1 MGTTEMKRI
10 AFITGDLRSYTGG
23 EKYIIELCKR
33 LKDLDIVVFSQRC
46 DKNVHFSNK
55 EIEKMLKAKIEYY
68 DVFEIPVSK
77 ERIPLTKTGILLLL
91 KLYKYD
97 LVYFI
102 DSSTPLIFMILLF
115 LNLKAAKTK
124 VIFGAHDPSILGVFR
139 VVPQENTFVKKMLL
153 KFYAPICKAILFKVP
168 NIHVLTNDDKKRL
181 EIYGYKG
188 NIHLIPNFLYYK
200 RSSIHILNNKRKFI
214 VLFGGRPA
222 IYHKGIDLLVDI
234 INKVIDKNKEVLF
247 HIFGSG
253 EDGQELVENLAKR
266 YPENVKY
273 LGFVPNKNLEKEYKN
288 SSLYIMTSRIEA
300 FPLVILEAQAHGLPV
315 IAFDIKGPR
324 DIIRNFSGSI
334 IKPFDTSAFSDEIL
348 RYYNLWKKGKL
359 NVRYKKSII
368 DYIFS
373 KYSDKVVIPKIEK
386 MLTS

>member
-1 MGTTEMKRI
+1 MVKNKKLLIILSQSKT
-10 AFITGDLRSYTGG
+10 FGG
-23 EKYIIELCKR
+23 VEKYIRELIKVI
-33 LKDLDIVVFSQRC
+33 KP
-46 DKNVHFSNK
+46 N
-55 EIEKMLKAKIEYY
+55 
-68 DVFEIPVSK
+68 FEITLCSVK
-77 ERIPLTKTGILLLL
+77 EKVINKNIFWGLEDIKICFFDVIKVPILLDRIPLTKSGIKLIFNLDKYDCIYLPYFSTLTMLMLIFTLKIKKSSTKIIFGIHDPLFFNEYFLRKIPHLKSSIIRRVLL
-91 KLYKYD
+91 KIYLPISRFVISK
-97 LVYFI
+97 I
-102 DSSTPLIFMILLF
+102 DT
-115 LNLKAAKTK
+115 
-124 VIFGAHDPSILGVFR
+124 
-139 VVPQENTFVKKMLL
+139 
-153 KFYAPICKAILFKVP
+153 
-168 NIHVLTNDDKKRL
+168 IHVLNKEDEQNL
-181 EIYGYKG
+181 EIEGYKG
-188 NIHLIPNFLYYK
+188 KIYFIPNFLYY
-200 RSSIHILNNKRKFI
+200 NKSNIKVHSNKNKFI
-214 VLFGGRPA
+214 VLFGGRLA
-222 IYHKGIDLLVDI
+222 VYHKGIDLLVDI
-234 INKVIDKNKEVLF
+234 IKKVLDKNKNLEF

-253 EDGQELVENLAKR
+253 EDGQELVEDLAKR